1 MGLNRPVVVGACL
14 TAVAALTVLTYTTYT
29 RNVHN
34 PPKSNLSATA
44 YPNLTTLE
52 RTILSAD
59 GKRIISW
66 AEYGQGDKVIL
77 FFHGIPGS
85 RILTVDN
92 LREICVQRG
101 VRIIVPDRP
110 GIGKTSAPQEGES
123 SLSTAT
129 SDIRYLIG
137 YLGIKKVTVVG
148 YSLGSPNTLHF
159 IHNHPTLVRQ
169 AYLLA
174 PAGFNTH
181 AHKAVFENR
190 ITSYLV
196 EHAPSVLRVGWTLAS
211 GSIVQGT
218 GYIDNM
224 MALTPKSDQ
233 ELLSPQER
241 ELWQTTTAETF
252 AQGIPGAWI
261 SVLEGFGKK
270 PPDGWGF
277 SLKGL
282 GGRKGIIFYHG
293 TEDVI
298 THIDASREL
307 ADLIGNSQVREVKGV
322 GHFGI
327 VRIGLQYVLD
337 DLCQPTST

>member
-1 MGLNRPVVVGACL
+1 MGLSRPVVVGACL
-14 TAVAALTVLTYTTYT
+14 TAATALTVLAYTTYA
-29 RNVHN
+29 RNLQH
-34 PPKSNLSATA
+34 PPRSNLSAPA
-44 YPNLTTLE
+44 YPNLTTSE
-52 RTILSAD
+52 RQILSAD
-59 GKRIISW
+59 GNRVISW
-66 AEYGQGDKVIL
+66 AEYGVGDKVIL

-92 LREICVQRG
+92 IREICVQRG

-110 GIGKTSAPQEGES
+110 GIGRTSPPPEGES
-123 SLSTAT
+123 SMSTAT

-181 AHKAVFENR
+181 ANKAVCENR
-190 ITSYLV
+190 MAYYLV

-211 GSIVQGT
+211 GSIVHGT

-233 ELLSPQER
+233 DLLSASER

-252 AQGIPGAWI
+252 ARGIPGAWSSI
-261 SVLEGFGKK
+261 LEGFGKK

-277 SLKGL
+277 NLKNL
-282 GGRKGIIFYHG
+282 GGRNGIIFYHG
-293 TEDVI
+293 TEDVM

-307 ADLIGNSQVREVKGV
+307 ADIIGNSEVMELKGV

-327 VRIGLQYVLD
+327 VRIGLEHVLD
-337 DLCQPTST
+337 DLCQPI